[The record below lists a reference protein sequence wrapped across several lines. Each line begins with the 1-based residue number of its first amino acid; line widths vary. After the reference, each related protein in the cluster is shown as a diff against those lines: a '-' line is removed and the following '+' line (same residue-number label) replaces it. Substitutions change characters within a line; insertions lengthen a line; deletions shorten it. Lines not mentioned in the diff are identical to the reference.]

1 MSLTTLFVSAQKACG
16 RVVGLLPAAGKDFTA
31 APPLLPRACPKTL
44 MPKDAEEL
52 NPQLLPLG
60 FLLFHLEFAL
70 TYVFSRAVSLRKSLM
85 VHNAVPSLLLPSTKP
100 PRQPGGYEHTKG
112 TPWVP
117 ILCHLWGQEQA
128 GGCSQ
133 HLSTMLAAPF
143 PLPGSWPRSLWSWEP
158 RCRIP
163 LGSTAL
169 PAAPRSWHTS
179 LALHSPVQA
188 LETNPALGTRG
199 ALSCPAPISPLLGLG
214 MRPLLPR
221 HGLEGRPG
229 ISLMLHHVFV

>member
-1 MSLTTLFVSAQKACG
+1 
-16 RVVGLLPAAGKDFTA
+16 
-31 APPLLPRACPKTL
+31 
-44 MPKDAEEL
+44 
-52 NPQLLPLG
+52 
-60 FLLFHLEFAL
+60 
-70 TYVFSRAVSLRKSLM
+70 M

-100 PRQPGGYEHTKG
+100 PRQPGGYKHTEG

-117 ILCHLWGQEQA
+117 IPCHLWGWEQA

-133 HLSTMLAAPF
+133 HLSMMLIAHF
-143 PLPGSWPRSLWSWEP
+143 PLPGSRPRSPGSWEP

-169 PAAPRSWHTS
+169 PAAPRSLHTS
-179 LALHSPVQA
+179 LALCLPVQA

-199 ALSCPAPISPLLGLG
+199 ALSCLAPISLLSGLG
-214 MRPLLPR
+214 MLPLLPR

-229 ISLMLHHVFV
+229 IALMLQIYICLIFFFFPLGNWGREVVFPKRGSFSSTPNPWKLAPGPPPRG

>member
-1 MSLTTLFVSAQKACG
+1 
-16 RVVGLLPAAGKDFTA
+16 
-31 APPLLPRACPKTL
+31 
-44 MPKDAEEL
+44 
-52 NPQLLPLG
+52 
-60 FLLFHLEFAL
+60 
-70 TYVFSRAVSLRKSLM
+70 M

-100 PRQPGGYEHTKG
+100 PRQPGGYKHAQG

-117 ILCHLWGQEQA
+117 ILCHLWGREQA

-133 HLSTMLAAPF
+133 HLSRMLTAHF
-143 PLPGSWPRSLWSWEP
+143 PLPGSRPCSLGSWEP

-169 PAAPRSWHTS
+169 PAAPCSSHTS
-179 LALHSPVQA
+179 LALRSPVQA

-199 ALSCPAPISPLLGLG
+199 ALSCPAPISLLSGLG
-214 MRPLLPR
+214 MLPLLPR

-229 ISLMLHHVFV
+229 IAFVLQIYICLIFFPLGNWGREVMFPKRGSFSSTPNPWQLTPGPPPRG

>member
-1 MSLTTLFVSAQKACG
+1 
-16 RVVGLLPAAGKDFTA
+16 
-31 APPLLPRACPKTL
+31 
-44 MPKDAEEL
+44 
-52 NPQLLPLG
+52 
-60 FLLFHLEFAL
+60 
-70 TYVFSRAVSLRKSLM
+70 M

-100 PRQPGGYEHTKG
+100 PRQPGRYEHTKG

-117 ILCHLWGQEQA
+117 ILCHLWGREQA

-133 HLSTMLAAPF
+133 HLSTMLTARF
-143 PLPGSWPRSLWSWEP
+143 PLRGSQPCSLGSWEP

-169 PAAPRSWHTS
+169 PAAPRSLHTS
-179 LALHSPVQA
+179 LALCLPVQA

-199 ALSCPAPISPLLGLG
+199 ALSCPAPISLLSGLG
-214 MRPLLPR
+214 MLPLLPR

-229 ISLMLHHVFV
+229 ISLMLQIYICLIFFFPLGIGEGRSCSQNEDPSPPHPTPGSSPQGRRHGGDGGEAGGAGSNVVRPELCCLLPKGR